1 MKAWLAAGI
10 FLLFIAQ
17 AANSLASID
26 TARYE
31 ITPEE
36 IDASMAVNSFK
47 IFYINILNKEQSAIS
62 VKISAEGSI
71 ANALKISSDAITIQ
85 PSEVNNFTLTFF
97 PSEISELNGTIKLS
111 GDAVE
116 QIPVKLSVS
125 QTELPYSETL
135 TINLDPLEKSVRLG
149 GNFQIII
156 TFQSLLIQQELN
168 AELEYTLKEAG
179 KNSTETIL
187 GRENKSVN
195 ISLPLLKVFETKN
208 LSAAD
213 YIFGVKASYL
223 GRKSASSVRFSV
235 FQPFFEKKLLGI
247 VPVKY
252 LLAVLFIAATGFFGY
267 RQYSKGQEKKKR
279 YKSKLDFSQLPTPGP
294 RSVAVGK
301 IAETNRTA
309 YFDIDQLQQ
318 HTLIAGSTGGGK
330 TVSAEVLV
338 EEALIRGA
346 AAIVFDPTAQWTGFL
361 RKNVNKKMFDLYPL
375 YSLKPSDARAFSGNV
390 KQILNAREIIDIK
403 RYVRPGEITS
413 FAINRLEP
421 EDIDI
426 LVANTIRQ
434 VFKANLP
441 DSKDLKLLVIFDEV
455 HRLLPKFGGT
465 GQGFIQIERAAREF
479 RKWGVGLML
488 ISQVLT
494 DFIGETKANIGNE
507 IQMRTRDQGDL
518 DRIKTKYGDYMLQS
532 LLKSA
537 TGTGMYEN
545 AAYNRGEPY
554 FISFRPLLHQH
565 AALND
570 DELANYNKYN
580 AILDELDFQ
589 IEQLKNEGID
599 TFDFSLEL
607 KMALDKVKAGSFNMV
622 DIYLES
628 LRPRIDAEWKKLG
641 KQPKKKETQLVSE
654 EELEK
659 EHQEALK
666 ARQKELR
673 QQESGEKKQEQ
684 KPEFKPLRLKTGIVV
699 LSLQELEDALPTL
712 NNEAFAFH
720 FNEKKNDFADWADP
734 VEPELGKLFR
744 QAKTKD
750 DLSSSLKA
758 FQQSK
763 EKKKK

>member
-1 MKAWLAAGI
+1 MKAWMVAGI
-10 FLLFIAQ
+10 FLLFIVQ
-17 AANSLASID
+17 AVSSLASID
-26 TARYE
+26 NERYE
-31 ITPEE
+31 ITPDK
-36 IDASMAVNSFK
+36 IDTSLAVNSFK
-47 IFYINILNKEQSAIS
+47 IFHIVIMNKERSTIN

-71 ANALKISSDAITIQ
+71 VNALKISESEITIQ

-97 PSEISELNGTIKLS
+97 SSDVSELNGTIKLS
-111 GDAVE
+111 GSVSE

-125 QTELPYSETL
+125 QTELPYSETI
-135 TINLDPLEKSVRLG
+135 TINLDPLEKNVKLG
-149 GNFQIII
+149 DDFQITI
-156 TFQSLLIQQELN
+156 TFQSLLIHQELN
-168 AELEYTLKEAG
+168 AELEYTLNEAG

-187 GRENKSVN
+187 GHENKSIK

-208 LSAAD
+208 LPAAD

-223 GRKSASSVRFSV
+223 DRITTSNVRFSV
-235 FQPFFEKKLLGI
+235 VEPFFEKKLLGV

-252 LLAVLFIAATGFFGY
+252 LLGLLFVAVAGFFGY
-267 RQYSKGQEKKKR
+267 KRYSKGQEKKKR
-279 YKSKLDFSQLPTPGP
+279 YKSKMDFSQLPMAGP
-294 RSVAVGK
+294 RSVIIGK
-301 IAETNRTA
+301 IAETNKTA

-330 TVSAEVLV
+330 TVSAEVLI
-338 EEALIRGA
+338 EEALVKGA
-346 AAIVFDPTAQWTGFL
+346 ATIIFDPTAQWTGFL
-361 RKNVNKKMFDLYPL
+361 RKNTNKKMFDLYPIFG
-375 YSLKPSDARAFSGNV
+375 LKPSDAKAFSGNV
-390 KQILNAREIIDIK
+390 KQILNAREIIDVKKYIK
-403 RYVRPGEITS
+403 AGEITS

-441 DSKDLKLLVIFDEV
+441 DSKELKLMIVFDEV

-545 AAYNRGEPY
+545 ATYNRGEPY
-554 FISFRPLLHQH
+554 FIAFRPPLHQH
-565 AALND
+565 AALGD

-580 AILDELDFQ
+580 EILDELDFQ
-589 IEQLKNEGID
+589 IEQLKAEGID
-599 TFDFSLEL
+599 VFDFSLEL

-628 LRPRIDAEWKKLG
+628 LRPRIEAEWKKLG
-641 KQPKKKETQLVSE
+641 KQPKKMEIQLVSE
-654 EELEK
+654 EELER

-666 ARQKELR
+666 ARDKETKP
-673 QQESGEKKQEQ
+673 EPGTKKEEQ

-699 LSLQELEDALPTL
+699 LSLQELEDSMSTL
-712 NNEAFAFH
+712 NNETFAFH
-720 FNEKKNDFADWADP
+720 LNEKKNDFADWADP

-744 QAKTKD
+744 QVKTKD
-750 DLSSSLKA
+750 ELLNSLKT

>member
-17 AANSLASID
+17 AANSFASID

-31 ITPEE
+31 VTPEK
-36 IDASMAVNSFK
+36 IDTSLAVNSFK
-47 IFYINILNKEQSAIS
+47 IFSINILNKEQSAIR
-62 VKISAEGSI
+62 VRISADGSI
-71 ANALKISSDAITIQ
+71 ANALKITPSEITIS
-85 PSEVNNFTLTFF
+85 PSETDNFTLTFF
-97 PSEISELNGTIKLS
+97 SSEVSELNGTIKLS
-111 GDAVE
+111 GDVVE
-116 QIPVKLSVS
+116 QIPAKLLVS
-125 QTELPYSETL
+125 QTEMPYSETL

-149 GNFQIII
+149 NKFQIII
-156 TFQSLLIQQELN
+156 TFQNLLIQQELN
-168 AELEYTLKEAG
+168 AELEYTLREAG
-179 KNSTETIL
+179 SNGTEIIL
-187 GRENKSVN
+187 GSENKSIN
-195 ISLPLLKVFETKN
+195 ISLPLQKVFETKDLN
-208 LSAAD
+208 AAD
-213 YIFGVKASYL
+213 YIFGVKASYS
-223 GRKSASSVRFSV
+223 GRTSSSSVRFSV
-235 FQPFFEKKLLGI
+235 VQPFFEKKILRV
-247 VPVKY
+247 VPIKY
-252 LLAVLFIAATGFFGY
+252 LLALVFLLAAGFFGY
-267 RQYSKGQEKKKR
+267 RWYSKGQEKKKR
-279 YKSKLDFSQLPTPGP
+279 YKSKLDFSQLPTSGP
-294 RSVAVGK
+294 RSVVVGK
-301 IAETNRTA
+301 IAETNKVA

-330 TVSAEVLV
+330 TVSAEVLI
-338 EEALIRGA
+338 EEALTRGA

-361 RKNVNKKMFDLYPL
+361 RKNTSKKMFDLYPL
-375 YSLKPSDARAFSGNV
+375 YGLKPSDAKAFAGNV

-403 RYVRPGEITS
+403 KYIKAGEITS
-413 FAINRLEP
+413 FAINKLEP

-441 DSKDLKLLVIFDEV
+441 DSKELKLMIIFDEV
-455 HRLLPKFGGT
+455 HRLLPKFGGS

-545 AAYNRGEPY
+545 ATYNRGDPW
-554 FISFRPLLHQH
+554 FIAFRPLLHMH
-565 AALND
+565 AALPD
-570 DELANYNKYN
+570 EELANYNKYN
-580 AILDELDFQ
+580 EILDELEFQ
-589 IEQLKNEGID
+589 LDQLKKEGVDI
-599 TFDFSLEL
+599 FDFSLEL

-628 LRPRIDAEWKKLG
+628 LKPRIEAEWKKLG
-641 KQPKKKETQLVSE
+641 KQPKKREVQLVSE

-666 ARQKELR
+666 ARQKETP
-673 QQESGEKKQEQ
+673 QATGEKKEAQ
-684 KPEFKPLRLKTGIVV
+684 KPEFKTLRLKSGIVV
-699 LSLQELEDALPTL
+699 LSLQELEDALTTL
-712 NNEAFAFH
+712 SSDAFSFH
-720 FNEKKNDFADWADP
+720 LNGTKNDFADWADP

-750 DLSSSLKA
+750 DLSNSLKA